1 MSRRTTST
9 ILNNV
14 GFSTFSTFNKISV
27 IPPRN
32 NQGNIGDTRFVRQGL
47 KIYTYV
53 KTEKGWQRNVFEKNP
68 TETTAT
74 TSETPVGTDVP
85 TITSFTADYT
95 QESSG
100 PEIEL
105 NWTWSNAT
113 GITNQKLRRRKKA
126 GGTSFYG
133 DTVIWNGSNWVADST
148 SVISFSGNTPLT
160 FTDNSTNGVTNSGQQ
175 TPDTFLYTL
184 EAQYGSNTVG
194 PEAVEEQTGTIFVGT
209 SYSQTITYTEDGT
222 GTYSGV
228 SDGYTIT
235 AYWSDGK
242 LVECAAATATG
253 NSLDTTA
260 GNVPYTESINQFN
273 IYGDFVQ
280 TAFGLNKAIF
290 TNTALNSAVSTGTKY
305 TREGLGLFGSEPSIY
320 KTNTGGTTTFYRGAF
335 PNAVTSIGLNGSVGT
350 TTIPLRITANTQV
363 TSNFVLYKRPYGGS
377 WDSGTNVT
385 PSAKGYAANNA
396 VNTDVT
402 VSGLSQSQ
410 RYDFKVVAQGLTDSA
425 AVEVSNANLTTSG
438 TPSPTV
444 NVSPS
449 SVLHSPSNTAGY
461 YYSDVVTVT
470 VTNGSGSIFIQGVP
484 ASNTF
489 HVPQYRVASSASDK
503 ITSGGSWTTASIY
516 ASDQTSTITPSS
528 GTVYVQFRSQL
539 SYKAAT
545 DEYKDGVA
553 TFNFRETTSSG
564 TSVDST
570 VAGIRW
576 SQLQP

>member
-1 MSRRTTST
+1 MSRR
-9 ILNNV
+9 IIDIMRNNAN
-14 GFSTFSTFNKISV
+14 FIHPTFNKILKR
-27 IPPRN
+27 PPSN
-32 NQGNIGDTRFVRQGL
+32 NEGNLGDTRVVRLGL
-47 KIYTYV
+47 KMYNYV

-68 TETTAT
+68 TETTAA
-74 TSETPVGTDVP
+74 TSETATGTDVP
-85 TITSFTADYT
+85 TITSFTAAYT

-100 PEIEL
+100 PQIVL

-113 GITNQKLRRRKKA
+113 GITDQKLRRRKKA
-126 GGTSFYG
+126 GGTNFYE
-133 DTVIWNGSNWVADST
+133 DTLIFNGTSWVADSS
-148 SVISFSGNTPLT
+148 SVVSFSGNTPLT
-160 FTDNSTNGVTNSGQQ
+160 HTDTATLGITNSAGQ
-175 TPDTFLYTL
+175 TPDEFYYTL
-184 EAQYGSNTVG
+184 EARYGSNTVG
-194 PEAVEEQTGTIFVGT
+194 PEDVSIDTGTLFVGT

-228 SDGYTIT
+228 SDGDTIT

-290 TNTALNSAVSTGTKY
+290 TNTALNSAVSTGSKY

-449 SVLHSPSNTAGY
+449 SVQHSPSNTAGY

-516 ASDQTSTITPSS
+516 ASDSSSTITPSS

-545 DEYKDGVA
+545 DQYRDGVA

-576 SQLQP
+576 AAIQP

>member
-1 MSRRTTST
+1 MSRRTINT

-14 GFSTFSTFNKISV
+14 GFSTFSTFNKLTS
-27 IPPRN
+27 IPPKN

-68 TETTAT
+68 TETTAA

-85 TITSFTADYT
+85 TITLFTGDYT
-95 QESSG
+95 QQSGG

-133 DTVIWNGSNWVADST
+133 DTVIWNGSSWVADST
-148 SVISFSGNTPLT
+148 SVVSFSGNTPLT
-160 FTDNSTNGVTNSGQQ
+160 FTDNSANGVTNSGQQ

-209 SYSQTITYTEDGT
+209 SYSQTITYTENG
-222 GTYSGV
+222 SGV
-228 SDGYTIT
+228 SDGETISG
-235 AYWSDGK
+235 YWSDGK
-242 LVECAAATATG
+242 LVQCASASATG
-253 NSLDTTA
+253 SSLDITA

-273 IYGDFVQ
+273 IYGDFQQ

-290 TNTALNSAVSTGTKY
+290 TNTALNSPVSTGTKY

-335 PNAVTSIGLNGSVGT
+335 PNAVTSIALNGTVGT
-350 TTIPLRITANTQV
+350 NTIPLRITANTQV

-377 WDSGTNVT
+377 WDSGTPVT
-385 PSAKGYAANNA
+385 PDAKGYAANTA
-396 VNTDVT
+396 VNTDIT
-402 VSGLSQSQ
+402 VSGLAQSQ
-410 RYDFKVVAQGLTDSA
+410 RYDFKVIAQGLTDSA
-425 AVEVSNANLTTSG
+425 EVEVTNANLTTSG

-444 NVSPS
+444 SVSPS
-449 SVLHSPSNTAGY
+449 SVQHIPANSAGY

-484 ASNTF
+484 QGTSF

-516 ASDQTSTITPSS
+516 AQDTSSTITPSS

-545 DEYKDGVA
+545 DEYRDGVA
-553 TFNFRETTSSG
+553 TFNFREVTSSG
-564 TSVDST
+564 TDVDST

-576 SQLQP
+576 ATIQP